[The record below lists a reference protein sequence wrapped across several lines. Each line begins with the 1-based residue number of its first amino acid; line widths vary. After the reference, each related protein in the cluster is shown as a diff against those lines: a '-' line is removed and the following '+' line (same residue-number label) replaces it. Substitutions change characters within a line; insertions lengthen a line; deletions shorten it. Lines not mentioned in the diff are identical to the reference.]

1 MISEAVIAEIRERV
15 DIVALVGE
23 FVRLKKSGVSFKGL
37 CPFHNEKT
45 PSFYVHPRRRFF
57 HCFGC
62 QASGDVFSFLM
73 RVEGLTFPDAAR
85 LLAERAGVEIPVED
99 PERDAAQRRERQRD
113 ERYAAI
119 TEAAAGF
126 FIAQVSEH
134 PLGAMA
140 ADAWRG
146 REIRDE
152 TARAFRLG
160 YAPAGWDPLVG
171 FLRKQ
176 GWSPSDVEAVG
187 LIVPRRGGSGHYDR
201 FRHRLMFPITDHKGQ
216 IVAFSGRALDPP
228 PGERLSAE
236 SGAKYINSPE
246 GPLYSKGRVLFGLY
260 EGRVS
265 IRREGW
271 VILCEGNFDLVALHQ
286 AGFANAV
293 APMGTALT
301 LDQGKLLKRF
311 AERAVLLFDGDAAG
325 RRAVRAAFDVL
336 AKVGLD
342 GSVVTLPAGSD
353 PDTFLR
359 QEGPDALRVRIHAA
373 KGIVEHLIDES
384 AALAGSANEKARAIA
399 DLGTVLAKVDNP
411 VEVRLYVER
420 IAQKFG
426 VGDVDAV
433 RRQLRKGARA
443 RRDGLS
449 ADTPRV
455 RGRGGPQAQFPPLE
469 SDLVGVLLDQPGLIT
484 SPEARKI
491 GDLLTSPDLRAIFQ
505 AISVLVEERGGVE
518 AQALLAKAEGN
529 PALGWVRGRLAK
541 PEHEDE
547 RRGLD
552 QLRAALPLLERK
564 WLRHRLAALKREIL
578 AAQGSG
584 DEALAARLRA
594 EHVALLHSARKK
606 KGSRGK
612 DGDESS
618 RFEDQGA

>member
-1 MISEAVIAEIRERV
+1 MISESVIAEIRERV

-23 FVRLKKSGVSFKGL
+23 FVRLKKSGASFKGL

-45 PSFYVHPRRRFF
+45 PSFYVHPQRRFF

-73 RVEGLTFPDAAR
+73 RIEGLTFPDAAR
-85 LLAERAGVEIPVED
+85 LLAERAGVELPAED

-119 TEAAAGF
+119 TDAAAGY
-126 FIAQVSEH
+126 FIAQLTEH
-134 PLGAMA
+134 PLGRMA
-140 ADAWRG
+140 AEAWRG

-160 YAPAGWDPLVG
+160 YAPAGWDGLVG
-171 FLRKQ
+171 FLRQQ

-187 LIVPRRGGSGHYDR
+187 LIVPRRGGSGFYDR
-201 FRHRLMFPITDHKGQ
+201 FRHRLMFPITDHQGR

-228 PGERLSAE
+228 PGERPSAE
-236 SGAKYINSPE
+236 PAAKYINSPE
-246 GPLYSKGRVLFGLY
+246 GPLYSKGKVLFGLY

-271 VILCEGNFDLVALHQ
+271 VILCEGNFDLLALHQ

-336 AKVGLD
+336 TKVGLAAQ
-342 GSVVTLPAGSD
+342 VVTLPPGAD

-359 QEGPDALRVRIHAA
+359 EEGPDALRARIDAA
-373 KGIVEHLIDES
+373 PGIVEHLIDEAAAS
-384 AALAGSANEKARAIA
+384 ARSASEKARAIA
-399 DLGTVLAKVDNP
+399 DLGAVLVKVDNP

-420 IAQKFG
+420 IARKFG
-426 VGDVDAV
+426 VADVEAV
-433 RRQLRKGARA
+433 RRQLRKGARG
-443 RRDGLS
+443 RREGVS
-449 ADTPRV
+449 VDTPRAP
-455 RGRGGPQAQFPPLE
+455 RRQAPDKQLPPLE
-469 SDLVGVLLDQPGLIT
+469 RDLVGILLDQPGLIT
-484 SPEARKI
+484 TPEARKI

-518 AQALLAKAEGN
+518 AQALLAEAEGN
-529 PALGWVRGRLAK
+529 PALGWVRGRLAR

-547 RRGLD
+547 RGGLE
-552 QLRAALPLLERK
+552 QLRAAVPLLERK
-564 WLRHRLAALKREIL
+564 WLRHRLAVLKREIL

-618 RFEDQGA
+618 RFEDHGA

>member
-1 MISEAVIAEIRERV
+1 VISEAVLAEIRERV
-15 DIVALVGE
+15 DIVALIGE

-73 RVEGLTFPDAAR
+73 RAEGISFPEAAR
-85 LLAERAGVEIPVED
+85 LLAARAGVEIPVED
-99 PERDAAQRRERQRD
+99 PERDAAQRRERQRE

-119 TEAAAGF
+119 TEAAAGY
-126 FIAQVSEH
+126 FISQLDEH
-134 PLGAMA
+134 PLGATA
-140 ADAWRG
+140 VEAWRA

-160 YAPAGWDPLVG
+160 YAPAAWDGLVG
-171 FLRKQ
+171 FLRQQ

-187 LIVPRRGGSGHYDR
+187 LIVPRRGGSGYYDR
-201 FRHRLMFPITDHKGQ
+201 FRHRLMFPITDHQGR
-216 IVAFSGRALDPP
+216 IVAFSGRLLDLP
-228 PGERLSAE
+228 PGAKAPTE

-271 VILCEGNFDLVALHQ
+271 VLLCEGNFDLLALHQ
-286 AGFANAV
+286 AGFSNAV

-336 AKVGLD
+336 ARVGMPAQ
-342 GSVVTLPAGSD
+342 VVTLPAGAD
-353 PDTFLR
+353 PDLFLR
-359 QEGPDALRVRIHAA
+359 QEGAGALRARIDAA
-373 KGIVEHLIDES
+373 KGIVEHLIDEAAAS
-384 AALAGSANEKARAIA
+384 ARSASDKARAIA
-399 DLGTVLAKVDNP
+399 RLGAVLVKVDNP
-411 VEVRLYVER
+411 VEARLYVER

-426 VGDVDAV
+426 VGDVEAV
-433 RRQLRKGARA
+433 RRQLRKGARG
-443 RRDGLS
+443 RREEVV
-449 ADTPRV
+449 AETPPG
-455 RGRGGPQAQFPPLE
+455 GRSSPERPLPPLE
-469 SDLVGVLLDQPGLIT
+469 RDLVGVLLDLPGLIE

-491 GDLLTSPDLRAIFQ
+491 GELLTSPELRAIFQ

-518 AQALLAKAEGN
+518 TQALLAEAEGN
-529 PALGWVRGRLAK
+529 PALGWVRGRLAR

-547 RRGLD
+547 RGGLE
-552 QLRAALPLLERK
+552 QLRAALPVLERK
-564 WLRHRLAALKREIL
+564 WLRHRLAVLKREIL
-578 AAQGSG
+578 AAQAAG
-584 DEALAARLRA
+584 DDALAARLRA

-618 RFEDQGA
+618 RFEDHGA